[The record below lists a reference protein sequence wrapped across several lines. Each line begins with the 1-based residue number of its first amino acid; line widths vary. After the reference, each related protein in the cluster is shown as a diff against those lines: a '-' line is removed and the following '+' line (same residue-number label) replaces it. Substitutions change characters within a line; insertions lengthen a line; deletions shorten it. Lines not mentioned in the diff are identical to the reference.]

1 MSLDPRDL
9 RIGAS
14 YESARADA
22 RADAIELRR
31 RRRVDL
37 GDLMSV
43 VFESRETLAAAAEEA
58 LRSERIDDPE
68 RVVEEAGRFGLLL
81 PPAGGLAATLFL
93 EVSDA
98 AEMASALT
106 ELEGVAESVQLEIDG
121 SRVPAMVFPFSPAAG
136 GAPPVAYLR
145 FDLTASQ
152 REAWIEGA
160 RVLLRVAHPGYSAST
175 ELSDEQRAAIAAD
188 LRPAAAAE
196 RA

>member
-9 RIGAS
+9 RVGAS

-22 RADAIELRR
+22 RSDAIELRR

-58 LRSERIDDPE
+58 LRSERIEDPE
-68 RVVEEAGRFGLLL
+68 RVGEEAGRFGLLL
-81 PPAGGLAATLFL
+81 PPTGGLAATLFL

-98 AEMASALT
+98 AEMASTLT
-106 ELEGVAESVQLEIDG
+106 ELEGAAESVQLEIDG
-121 SRVPAMVFPFSPAAG
+121 SRVPATAFPFSAAAG

-145 FDLTASQ
+145 FELTASQ

-160 RVLLRVAHPGYSAST
+160 RVLLRVAHRRYSAST
-175 ELSDEQRAAIAAD
+175 ELSDEQRATIAAD
-188 LRPAAAAE
+188 LLPATARE

>member
-9 RIGAS
+9 RVGAA
-14 YESARADA
+14 YESSRADA
-22 RADAIELRR
+22 RSDAIGLRR

-68 RVVEEAGRFGLLL
+68 KVAEEAGRFGLLL
-81 PPAGGLAATLFL
+81 PPAGGLVATLFL

-98 AEMASALT
+98 AELASVLT

-121 SRVPAMVFPFSPAAG
+121 SHAPATVFPFSPAAG

-145 FDLTASQ
+145 FELTASQ

-175 ELSDEQRAAIAAD
+175 ELSDEQRAAIASD
-188 LRPAAAAE
+188 LLPAAAGE

>member
-22 RADAIELRR
+22 RVDAIELRR

-58 LRSERIDDPE
+58 LRSERIEDPQ
-68 RVVEEAGRFGLLL
+68 RVGEEAGRFGLLL

-121 SRVPAMVFPFSPAAG
+121 SRVPATVFPFSPAAG

-145 FDLTASQ
+145 FELTASQ

-188 LRPAAAAE
+188 LLPADAAE

>member
-1 MSLDPRDL
+1 MSLDSRDL
-9 RIGAS
+9 RVGAA
-14 YESARADA
+14 YERARAEA
-22 RADAIELRR
+22 RSDAIELRR

-37 GDLMSV
+37 GDLISV
-43 VFESRETLAAAAEEA
+43 VFESRATLAAAAEEA
-58 LRSERIDDPE
+58 LRSERIEDLE
-68 RVVEEAGRFGLLL
+68 RVDEEAGRFGVLL
-81 PPAGGLAATLFL
+81 PAAGGLAATLFV

-98 AEMASALT
+98 AEMASVLT

-121 SRVPAMVFPFSPAAG
+121 SRASATVFPFSGAPG
-136 GAPPVAYLR
+136 GAAPVAYLR

-160 RVLLRVAHPGYSAST
+160 RVLLRVAHPGYVAST

-188 LRPAAAAE
+188 LLAAPAAV

>member
-9 RIGAS
+9 RVGAS

-22 RADAIELRR
+22 RSDAIELRR

-58 LRSERIDDPE
+58 LRSERIEAPE
-68 RVVEEAGRFGLLL
+68 KVDEEAGRFGLLL
-81 PPAGGLAATLFL
+81 PPAGGLSATLFL

-121 SRVPAMVFPFSPAAG
+121 SRVPA
-136 GAPPVAYLR
+136 
-145 FDLTASQ
+145 TA
-152 REAWIEGA
+152 
-160 RVLLRVAHPGYSAST
+160 
-175 ELSDEQRAAIAAD
+175 
-188 LRPAAAAE
+188 
-196 RA
+196 

>member
-9 RIGAS
+9 RVGAA
-14 YESARADA
+14 YERARADA
-22 RADAIELRR
+22 RSDAIELRR

-58 LRSERIDDPE
+58 LRSERIEAPE
-68 RVVEEAGRFGLLL
+68 KVDEEAGRFGLLL

-121 SRVPAMVFPFSPAAG
+121 SRVPATAFPFSAAAG
-136 GAPPVAYLR
+136 GAPPVAYLH
-145 FDLTASQ
+145 FELTTSQ

-175 ELSDEQRAAIAAD
+175 ELSDEQRATIAAD
-188 LRPAAAAE
+188 LLPAAAGEGA
-196 RA
+196 

>member
-9 RIGAS
+9 RVGAA
-14 YESARADA
+14 YERARADA
-22 RADAIELRR
+22 RSDAIELRR

-37 GDLMSV
+37 GDLISV

-58 LRSERIDDPE
+58 LRSERIEDPE
-68 RVVEEAGRFGLLL
+68 RVDEEVGRFGLLL

-106 ELEGVAESVQLEIDG
+106 ELEGVAESVELEIDG
-121 SRVPAMVFPFSPAAG
+121 SRVPATAVPFSAAAAG
-136 GAPPVAYLR
+136 AGPVAYLR
-145 FDLTASQ
+145 FELSASQ

-160 RVLLRVAHPGYSAST
+160 RVLLRVAHPRYAVST
-175 ELSDEQRAAIAAD
+175 ELSDEQRATIAAD
-188 LRPAAAAE
+188 LIPAAAGE

>member
-9 RIGAS
+9 RIGAA
-14 YESARADA
+14 YESARAVA

-37 GDLMSV
+37 GHLMSV

-58 LRSERIDDPE
+58 LRSERIDDTE
-68 RVVEEAGRFGLLL
+68 RVGEEAGRFGLLL

-121 SRVPAMVFPFSPAAG
+121 SPVLATVFPFSPAAG
-136 GAPPVAYLR
+136 DAPPVAYLR
-145 FDLTASQ
+145 FELTASQ

-160 RVLLRVAHPGYSAST
+160 RVLLRVAHRRYSAST
-175 ELSDEQRAAIAAD
+175 ELSDEQRATIAAD
-188 LRPAAAAE
+188 LLPAAAAE
-196 RA
+196 GT

>member
-1 MSLDPRDL
+1 MSLDPRGL
-9 RIGAS
+9 RVGAS
-14 YESARADA
+14 YEGVRANARSDA
-22 RADAIELRR
+22 VELRR

-58 LRSERIDDPE
+58 LRSERIEDPQ
-68 RVVEEAGRFGLLL
+68 RVGEEAGRFGLLL

-121 SRVPAMVFPFSPAAG
+121 SRVPTTVLPFSPAAG
-136 GAPPVAYLR
+136 GTPPVAYLR
-145 FDLTASQ
+145 FELTASQ
-152 REAWIEGA
+152 GEAWIEGA

-175 ELSDEQRAAIAAD
+175 ELSDEQRAAIASD
-188 LRPAAAAE
+188 LLPAAPGE

>member
-9 RIGAS
+9 RVGAS

-22 RADAIELRR
+22 RSDAIELRR

-58 LRSERIDDPE
+58 LRSERIEAPE
-68 RVVEEAGRFGLLL
+68 KVDEEAGRFGLLL

-93 EVSDA
+93 EFSDA

-106 ELEGVAESVQLEIDG
+106 ELEGVAESGQLEIDG
-121 SRVPAMVFPFSPAAG
+121 SRVPATAFPFSAAAG
-136 GAPPVAYLR
+136 GAPPVAYLH
-145 FDLTASQ
+145 FELTTSQ

-175 ELSDEQRAAIAAD
+175 ELSDEQRATIAAD
-188 LRPAAAAE
+188 LLPAAAGEGA
-196 RA
+196 